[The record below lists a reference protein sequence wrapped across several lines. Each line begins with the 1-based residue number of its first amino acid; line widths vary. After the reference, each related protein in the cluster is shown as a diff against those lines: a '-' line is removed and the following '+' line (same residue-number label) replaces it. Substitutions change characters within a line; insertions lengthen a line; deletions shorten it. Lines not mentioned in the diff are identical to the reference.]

1 MAEIYTITGKINSVS
16 QIDDGSDDWESDESN
31 TVKKRPGPKSRTVI
45 QNLSPQLESHSPLKL
60 TIKRLPT
67 CQEPAFEVVNK
78 KKGRVRGG
86 SASMDDMIPEG
97 LGGSPHPH
105 PVHTPSPTPSDILR
119 PEGVHG
125 RLDFFVVIVALP
137 AKMIFQVTKKVEIA
151 RSKVG
156 AVRRMIQNFPAK
168 RVDHFL
174 YPSSGVRPCIV
185 VEEQNSLCQH
195 AASFV
200 LNGASETGQGCAVGF

>member
-119 PEGVHG
+119 PEGRRNNTSL
-125 RLDFFVVIVALP
+125 RLNMKNALRRCY
-137 AKMIFQVTKKVEIA
+137 TK
-151 RSKVG
+151 SK
-156 AVRRMIQNFPAK
+156 
-168 RVDHFL
+168 
-174 YPSSGVRPCIV
+174 
-185 VEEQNSLCQH
+185 NSLKH
-195 AASFV
+195 FPMFTNNIIYIGG
-200 LNGASETGQGCAVGF
+200 LL